1 MSNSRS
7 NKLTCI
13 VTGRKLIAT
22 KDYYAR
28 KVEKPGDEQTLH
40 DTYVCREAKNLIKQG
55 TSITKIREI
64 LNAKDMNSDV
74 PQHVIDDIVQSGTK
88 TNFRRI
94 NNIINTNNMMVT
106 TSDPEVKE
114 YIERL
119 KHEE

>member
-28 KVEKPGDEQTLH
+28 KVEKAGDEQTLH

-74 PQHVIDDIVQSGTK
+74 PQHVIDDILQSGTK

>member
-28 KVEKPGDEQTLH
+28 KVEKAGDEQTLH

-64 LNAKDMNSDV
+64 LNAKAMNSDV
-74 PQHVIDDIVQSGTK
+74 PQHVIDDIVQSSTK